1 MYINGKLVGSI
12 NIVQEHLDGQAI
24 DLVVHK
30 AVSIPSYGI
39 EIEGSIHNPPMRGLT
54 LAVKESIGIVASIMS
69 DDQPLL
75 SLSTIISSLFAN
87 GNSSII
93 IPSEKTSLIA
103 TSLYQVFE
111 TSDIPAGS
119 INILTTKQNELNETL
134 TQHENIHGIWAF
146 SSNPKIRSSIIHDTV
161 FNLKRYWCP
170 KNKSIDWS
178 NISGEFLDEFLYQ
191 GSQVKNIWIP
201 YGE

>member
-1 MYINGKLVGSI
+1 MADKF
-12 NIVQEHLDGQAI
+12 
-24 DLVVHK
+24 
-30 AVSIPSYGI
+30 
-39 EIEGSIHNPPMRGLT
+39 EGNIHNPPMRGLT
-54 LAVKESIGIVASIMS
+54 LAVKESIGIVASIMN
-69 DDQPLL
+69 DHQPLL

-87 GNSSII
+87 SNASII
-93 IPSEKTSLIA
+93 VPSEKTSLIA

-119 INILTTKQNELNETL
+119 INILTTKTNELNDTL
-134 TQHENIHGIWAF
+134 TQHENVHGIWAF
-146 SSNPKIRSSIIHDTV
+146 SGDAKVRSSIIHGTV

-170 KNKSIDWS
+170 KNNKIDWS
-178 NISGEFLDEFLYQ
+178 NTSEEFLNEFLYE

>member
-1 MYINGKLVGSI
+1 MADKF
-12 NIVQEHLDGQAI
+12 
-24 DLVVHK
+24 
-30 AVSIPSYGI
+30 
-39 EIEGSIHNPPMRGLT
+39 EGNIHNPPMRGLT
-54 LAVKESIGIVASIMS
+54 LAVKESIGIVASIMN
-69 DDQPLL
+69 DHQPLL

-87 GNSSII
+87 GNASII
-93 IPSEKTSLIA
+93 VPSEKTSLIA

-119 INILTTKQNELNETL
+119 INILTTKTNELNDTL
-134 TQHENIHGIWAF
+134 TQHENVHGIWAF
-146 SSNPKIRSSIIHDTV
+146 SGDSKVRSSIIHGTV

-170 KNKSIDWS
+170 KNTNIDWS
-178 NISGEFLDEFLYQ
+178 NTSEDFLNEFLYE